1 MLCCGSKPVV
11 NGEKILQDIRSFDN
25 TDVEVNLNNCKLKFL
40 GKEAKW
46 KSIFIFYNK
55 SQF

>member
-11 NGEKILQDIRSFDN
+11 NGEKILLDIRSFDN

-46 KSIFIFYNK
+46 KSILLYNNE
-55 SQF
+55 

>member
-46 KSIFIFYNK
+46 KSILLYNND
-55 SQF
+55 